1 MEQKQQ
7 LLKQTPN
14 KSFET
19 QRSIFI
25 ALYFIVLSQF
35 IFFVYSLWDFGQFS
49 SPARFLSP
57 NNVLY
62 FLSSGIFISLFLILP
77 SKKHSVWSSFLWV
90 FIGVPT
96 MSFFWTA
103 GEVSLANFLESYS
116 FILVY
121 GGWLILSV
129 YLISL
134 IISGLIVRFI
144 WNTSRLVRWRGIIA
158 LSPII
163 LLLAVGVIIFTSN
176 RIPETADGCLRLS
189 TKKIY
194 PCLLSFAKYKN
205 DISICNLIQDI
216 DIKEMCLSELEKSR
230 TVINENKNKD
240 NQSVNVIINNQ
251 NWQTYRNEQYGFE
264 FRYPKNAVFSDKINS
279 YGTKTMSWAVPFENK
294 YDKFTTKSFSAIIF
308 NNPCVDTR
316 TLPNEKII
324 INGAEYYYDN
334 PEWTAISG
342 MSSVNRFKQYIVERN
357 SKCIFFEER
366 IAGTGTNETL
376 PGDSSPTDFTSFFDS
391 EMKTLD
397 EMMQTVNLF

>member
-1 MEQKQQ
+1 M
-7 LLKQTPN
+7 
-14 KSFET
+14 
-19 QRSIFI
+19 
-25 ALYFIVLSQF
+25 
-35 IFFVYSLWDFGQFS
+35 
-49 SPARFLSP
+49 
-57 NNVLY
+57 
-62 FLSSGIFISLFLILP
+62 
-77 SKKHSVWSSFLWV
+77 
-90 FIGVPT
+90 
-96 MSFFWTA
+96 
-103 GEVSLANFLESYS
+103 
-116 FILVY
+116 
-121 GGWLILSV
+121 SV

-294 YDKFTTKSFSAIIF
+294 YDKFTTKGFSAIIF